1 MQCQYCSV
9 VCRLKV
15 DTENFRKKNF
25 DAKQVVVDETS
36 PDLDLWVYINHSSGK
51 LSLYPGKKENILK
64 PDGWLIEKK
73 TTAAQ
78 LLLKQK
84 FPLDDGLEDTS
95 IIGPLVSPAFSE
107 FV

>member
-1 MQCQYCSV
+1 M
-9 VCRLKV
+9 
-15 DTENFRKKNF
+15 
-25 DAKQVVVDETS
+25 
-36 PDLDLWVYINHSSGK
+36 
-51 LSLYPGKKENILK
+51 K

-84 FPLDDGLEDTS
+84 FPLVDGLEDTS

-107 FV
+107 FVQVVNTKNHWVCLSTVGWAFGHINAFDSLGTQAKPVAIDHACRMLVCAESSVKMVNQ